1 MTATSFP
8 REEIRIL
15 LLEGVAESAVNT
27 LRNAGYTQI
36 DYRDGSLSSDD
47 LRPPSPMLMWSGFGR
62 AHN

>member
-36 DYRDGSLSSDD
+36 DYRAGPLSSAD
-47 LRPPSPMLMWSGFGR
+47 RKAANAEAQVAGHSTPT
-62 AHN
+62 